1 MIGSHTISFLTETSA
16 KHVAFSYITEWLI
29 VHNNIVSTHKT

>member
-16 KHVAFSYITEWLI
+16 YHVAFSYITKRI